1 MPARVPSLTL
11 RELNR
16 ALLARQ
22 FLLRRQ
28 RLSVVDAVERLA
40 CLQGQ
45 WAPSPYVALWSRLSG
60 FERSDLTRPIDRGE
74 IVKATLM
81 RATLHL
87 VSARE
92 YPAYS
97 LATMEGRF
105 GAWRP
110 PGGPALADLDKLHR
124 SVMTFAAKTPRTR
137 VEIQE
142 FIADHLP
149 PSAAKNERLRNWFRW
164 AAVATSGLIWEAAG
178 AHFDHRQL
186 GRHVAPPAKLRKAA
200 TPAAA
205 FELVVRRHL
214 GAFGPATVADIATW
228 SSVRVPNI
236 RAALAG
242 MKDLRRFADDRGRE
256 LIDLA
261 RAPRPSAEIVA
272 PPRFLARFD
281 AAILGHAAPERTR
294 VLPEAF
300 RKQVIFSAEVW
311 PTFLIDGFV
320 AGRWTIAV
328 RPKESVLELKPFKP
342 LARAD
347 RAALVDEGEQL
358 VHFYAP
364 DSKTHAVRG

>member
-1 MPARVPSLTL
+1 MAARVPSLTL

-149 PSAAKNERLRNWFRW
+149 PSAAKNERLRNWFSW

-200 TPAAA
+200 KPAAA
-205 FELVVRRHL
+205 YELVVRRHL

-261 RAPRPSAEIVA
+261 RAPRPSAEVVA

-347 RAALVDEGEQL
+347 RAALVDEGEKL

>member
-1 MPARVPSLTL
+1 MPPRVPTLTI

-22 FLLRRQ
+22 LLLKRQ
-28 RLSVVDAVERLA
+28 KIDVVEAVERLG

-45 WAPSPYVALWSRLSG
+45 WAPSPYVALWSRLAS
-60 FERSDLTRPIDRGE
+60 FERDQLTRAIDRGE

-87 VSARE
+87 VSASE

-110 PGGPALADLDKLHR
+110 PGGPALTDLQTLHKK
-124 SVMTFAAKTPRTR
+124 VMAFAAKTPRTR
-137 VEIQE
+137 TEIHE
-142 FIADHLP
+142 FSAAHLP
-149 PSAAKNERLRNWFRW
+149 PNAAKNPRLRNWLTW
-164 AAVATSGLIWEAAG
+164 AALATSGLVWEPSG
-178 AHFDHRQL
+178 AHFEHRRL
-186 GRHVAPPAKLRKAA
+186 ARHVAPAAKLLKA
-200 TPAAA
+200 PKPDAAYD
-205 FELVVRRHL
+205 LVVRRHL

-236 RAALAG
+236 RAALAR
-242 MKDLRRFADDRGRE
+242 MPDLRHFTDERGRD
-256 LIDLA
+256 LVDLA
-261 RAPRPSAEIVA
+261 SGPRPSADVPA
-272 PPRFLARFD
+272 PVRFLARFD

-294 VLPEAF
+294 ILPEAF

-311 PTFLIDGFV
+311 TTFLVDGLV

-328 RPKESVLELKPFKP
+328 RPKEALLELRPFKP

-347 RAALVDEGEQL
+347 RAALVEEGEKL
-358 VHFYAP
+358 VRFYAP
-364 DSKTHAVRG
+364 HAKTHGVRG

>member
-1 MPARVPSLTL
+1 
-11 RELNR
+11 
-16 ALLARQ
+16 
-22 FLLRRQ
+22 
-28 RLSVVDAVERLA
+28 
-40 CLQGQ
+40 
-45 WAPSPYVALWSRLSG
+45 
-60 FERSDLTRPIDRGE
+60 
-74 IVKATLM
+74 
-81 RATLHL
+81 
-87 VSARE
+87 
-92 YPAYS
+92 
-97 LATMEGRF
+97 
-105 GAWRP
+105 
-110 PGGPALADLDKLHR
+110 
-124 SVMTFAAKTPRTR
+124 MTFAARPPRTR

-149 PSAAKNERLRNWFRW
+149 PSAAKNERLRNWFSW

-200 TPAAA
+200 KPAAA
-205 FELVVRRHL
+205 YELVVRRHL

-261 RAPRPSAEIVA
+261 RAPRPSAEVVA

-347 RAALVDEGEQL
+347 RAALVDEGEKL

>member
-1 MPARVPSLTL
+1 MPARVPTLTL

-22 FLLRRQ
+22 FLLKRQ
-28 RLSVVDAVERLA
+28 KVGVVEAIERLA

-60 FERSDLTRPIDRGE
+60 FVREQLTRSVDRGE

-92 YPAYS
+92 YAAYS

-110 PGGPALADLDKLHR
+110 TGGPALADLDKFHR
-124 SVMTFAAKTPRTR
+124 AVMTFAAKTPRTR
-137 VEIQE
+137 LEIHD
-142 FIADHLP
+142 FAAGHLP
-149 PSAAKNERLRNWFRW
+149 PTAASNERLRNWLSW

-178 AHFDHRQL
+178 AHFEHRQL
-186 GRHVAPPAKLRKAA
+186 GRHIAPPAKLRKSP

-205 FELVVRRHL
+205 YELVVRRHL

-228 SSVRVPNI
+228 SSIRMPSI

-242 MKDLRRFADDRGRE
+242 MKDLRRVTDERGRE

-261 RAPRPSAEIVA
+261 RGPRPSPDVVA

-294 VLPEAF
+294 ILPQAF
-300 RKQVIFSAEVW
+300 RQQVLFSAEVW
-311 PTFLIDGFV
+311 TTFLVDGFV

-328 RPKESVLELKPFKP
+328 RPKEAVLELRPFKS
-342 LARAD
+342 LGRAD
-347 RAALVDEGEQL
+347 RAALVEEGERL
-358 VHFYAP
+358 VRFYAP
-364 DSKTHAVRG
+364 QSKTHGVRG

>member
-1 MPARVPSLTL
+1 MPTRVPTITD

-22 FLLRRQ
+22 LLLERRK
-28 RLSVVDAVERLA
+28 VGIVDAIERLGG
-40 CLQGQ
+40 LQAQ
-45 WAPSPYVALWSRLSG
+45 WAPSPYVALWSRLVA
-60 FERSDLTRPIDRGE
+60 FERDQLTRPIERGQ

-87 VSARE
+87 MSARE

-110 PGGPALADLDKLHR
+110 PGGPALDDLRDVHA
-124 SVMTFAAKTPRTR
+124 SVLKFAAKTPRTR
-137 VEIQE
+137 DEIRDH
-142 FIADHLP
+142 IAAHLP
-149 PSAAKNERLRNWFRW
+149 KSAVNDERMRNWLLW
-164 AAVATSGLIWEAAG
+164 AAIATSGLIWEAGG
-178 AHFDHRQL
+178 ARWEHRQL
-186 GRHVAPPAKLRKAA
+186 ARHVAPPARLRQLPRPEAA
-200 TPAAA
+200 YD
-205 FELVVRRHL
+205 LVVRRHL

-236 RAALAG
+236 RAALG
-242 MKDLRRFADDRGRE
+242 RMTDLRHFTDERGRD

-261 RAPRPSAEIVA
+261 SAPRPSAGLPA
-272 PPRFLARFD
+272 PVRFLARFD

-294 VLPEAF
+294 ILPEAF

-311 PTFLIDGFV
+311 TTFLVDGFV

-328 RPKESVLELKPFKP
+328 RPKEAVLELRPFKP

-347 RAALVDEGEQL
+347 RAALVEEGEKL
-358 VHFYAP
+358 VRFYAP
-364 DSKTHAVRG
+364 QSKTHGVRG